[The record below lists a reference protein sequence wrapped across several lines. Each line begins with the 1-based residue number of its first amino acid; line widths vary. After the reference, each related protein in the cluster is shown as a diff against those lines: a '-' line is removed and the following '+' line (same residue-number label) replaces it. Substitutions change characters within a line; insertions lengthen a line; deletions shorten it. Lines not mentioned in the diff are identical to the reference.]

1 MFKSSVG
8 DVGMPGHEDLSCVAG
23 HSLLLMPLRA
33 TRLKAESQKPQ
44 EMRFRCIMAG
54 FDPDA
59 PGEMQEFLRVQALQ
73 LWLQRDTVEESRKPR
88 GVHVRVADRRL
99 TSGGFRSYLVH

>member
-23 HSLLLMPLRA
+23 HSLLLMPFRA

-59 PGEMQEFLRVQALQ
+59 PR
-73 LWLQRDTVEESRKPR
+73 RDA
-88 GVHVRVADRRL
+88 GVLACASAATLAAKRY
-99 TSGGFRSYLVH
+99 S